1 MMIFH
6 SYVSLPEGTFVARW
20 RKCQLHGK
28 RPDVWAIVPDILP
41 WVPEASHP
49 AWNDASR
56 AMTSSGLKSS
66 LLRGT
71 VLVNHFQGP
80 FRSGR
85 FGFELSFGT
94 HFHVCWLNHYF
105 IGSENRGETWTNMC
119 TNSFHSLIGKA
130 TIVYLFNS
138 TLLMSNGPQQL

>member
-1 MMIFH
+1 
-6 SYVSLPEGTFVARW
+6 
-20 RKCQLHGK
+20 
-28 RPDVWAIVPDILP
+28 
-41 WVPEASHP
+41 
-49 AWNDASR
+49 
-56 AMTSSGLKSS
+56 MTSSGLKSS

-105 IGSENRGETWTNMC
+105 MDVPNQKIGEKHGQTFVPTQ
-119 TNSFHSLIGKA
+119 FI
-130 TIVYLFNS
+130 
-138 TLLMSNGPQQL
+138 P